1 MELNSVTPLPTGKK
15 RSDFIDYLKA
25 IAIILVVVGHSLS
38 YMIDKV
44 DFVCSDLNTIQ
55 TLIYSVHVPLFFVVG
70 GVLCHSQ
77 PFKKYLYKKINRLL
91 IPFFFFSALKIL
103 YSNVVNASFAHALTL
118 TGQLYDAFVLGKL
131 YWFPYVLFLCYMAA
145 PLFWRLNRKVNAL
158 ICLACLLLSV
168 IQANFPALPGSGWF
182 GILLL
187 PKWLGFFLAGYVIA
201 QNIDLFIKWSKH
213 ATGLCAIAL
222 TIIVLAFQ
230 IPDDGESI
238 RTVRFFVFSFSEMV
252 ILGAGMYAIKEGCVI
267 LRLIAKYSLQI
278 MFMDSFFKVVLFVVV
293 MKAGLTLNASVALI
307 LALVNL
313 ALCVIACRVLEKNRF
328 TARLVGL

>member
-1 MELNSVTPLPTGKK
+1 
-15 RSDFIDYLKA
+15 
-25 IAIILVVVGHSLS
+25 
-38 YMIDKV
+38 
-44 DFVCSDLNTIQ
+44 
-55 TLIYSVHVPLFFVVG
+55 
-70 GVLCHSQ
+70 
-77 PFKKYLYKKINRLL
+77 
-91 IPFFFFSALKIL
+91 
-103 YSNVVNASFAHALTL
+103 
-118 TGQLYDAFVLGKL
+118 
-131 YWFPYVLFLCYMAA
+131 MAA

-222 TIIVLAFQ
+222 TIIVLSFQ

-238 RTVRFFVFSFSEMV
+238 RTVRFFFSFSEMV